1 MKRGNTFFLIKN
13 ERQKMRKADYS
24 FSIYMVFKA
33 FVFFVASMVC
43 YGSEQSTGLLV
54 MSAIA
59 LAMTPLVFWGESKIT
74 YNR

>member
-1 MKRGNTFFLIKN
+1 MKRGNTFFLIIN

-24 FSIYMVFKA
+24 FTIYMAFKA
-33 FVFFVASMVC
+33 FVFLVAALVVWN
-43 YGSEQSTGLLV
+43 SEQSGGLLM

>member
-1 MKRGNTFFLIKN
+1 MKN
-13 ERQKMRKADYS
+13 ADYS
-24 FSIYMVFKA
+24 FTIYMAFKA
-33 FVFFVASMVC
+33 FVFLVAALFVWNTEES
-43 YGSEQSTGLLV
+43 GGLLM